1 MQRFHKS
8 YNNGIQFPL
17 WFSYQ
22 NCSSATALT
31 IFFFKTTWWHLDCD
45 FITYT
50 LPPPFTPAAPPSP
63 LPSPRLL
70 HPHSS
75 PPPTTSRTGATIVC
89 MLFWYFAPRLV
100 SGSGDIKIT
109 KDGNV
114 LLNEMVNYYLIIF
127 NDDNYIYYFFNF
139 IL

>member
-1 MQRFHKS
+1 MTGNTKLCKGFTRVITMV
-8 YNNGIQFPL
+8 Y
-17 WFSYQ
+17 
-22 NCSSATALT
+22 SSL
-31 IFFFKTTWWHLDCD
+31 CD
-45 FITYT
+45 FRIKIA
-50 LPPPFTPAAPPSP
+50 LVRQHWPFFSSKLLDDILTVTSSPTPCRPPSP